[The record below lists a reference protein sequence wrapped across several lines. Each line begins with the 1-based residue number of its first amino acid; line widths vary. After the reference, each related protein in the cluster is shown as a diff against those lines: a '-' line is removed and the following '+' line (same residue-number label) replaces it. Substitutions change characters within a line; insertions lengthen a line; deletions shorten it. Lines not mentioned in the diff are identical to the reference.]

1 MASIEQAGIFSA
13 LEYLASLAAKSN
25 YDSENVEVGVQCLK
39 EAFNVDPASASTKQ
53 ALGLG
58 QHQFADIFAAGCKA
72 LHITLEAA
80 TPIAPEDPVIAA
92 NPALWQK
99 WVSKLEAKGFFAG
112 VQKGTP
118 EYNQLYQKALGKFKE
133 KFDAKP
139 TLSKEQKEAKAE
151 ELKASGNA
159 ALTAKDYAKAAD
171 LYKQAIS
178 FSADGP
184 NSHIYY
190 SNLGAAQM
198 YLEEYEEVVAS
209 CEKAIAINPNYGKA
223 YSRLGSA
230 YIQLEDFDAAVD
242 AYQRGLEVDPT
253 NAACKAGL
261 TEAKSKKQRLQPT
274 TREAPAAGGMPG
286 GMPDLSA
293 LAGLMGGAGGAGGL
307 AGLMSNPAM
316 QQMAAQMM
324 QNPQMMSMAQN
335 MMQNPAMM
343 SQMMGAMGGGGGAG
357 AGAGGMPDLS
367 SMLTPEMMESFR
379 TNPQVNAMR
388 GDPVMADFFR
398 DMDAGGPQ
406 AAMRH
411 MSNPAVAAKLQTL
424 LGGMM

>member
-1 MASIEQAGIFSA
+1 MTSVEKAAIFSA
-13 LEYLASLAAKSN
+13 LEFLASLAAKPG
-25 YDSENVEVGVQCLK
+25 YDAENVEVGVQCLK
-39 EAFNVDPASASTKQ
+39 EAFGVDPANATAKQ
-53 ALGLG
+53 GLGLG
-58 QHQFADIFAAGCKA
+58 THAYLDIFTAGCKA
-72 LHITLEAA
+72 LNITFDAPAAA
-80 TPIAPEDPVIAA
+80 TPEDPVIAA

-99 WVSKLEAKGFFAG
+99 WLSKLEAKGFFSG

-118 EYNQLYQKALGKFKE
+118 EYNQLYQKALSKFKE

-151 ELKASGNA
+151 ELKAAGNA
-159 ALTAKDYAKAAD
+159 ALTGKDYVKAAD

-198 YLEEYEEVVAS
+198 YLEQYEEVIAS
-209 CEKAIAINPNYGKA
+209 CENAIALNPNYGKA

-230 YIQLEDFDAAVD
+230 FVQLEDFDAAID

-261 TEAKSKKQRLQPT
+261 TEAKGKKNRLQPT
-274 TREAPAAGGMPG
+274 TRDAPSAAGGMPG

-293 LAGLMGGAGGAGGL
+293 LAGMMGGAGGAGGL
-307 AGLMSNPAM
+307 AGLMNNPAM

-324 QNPQMMSMAQN
+324 QNPQMMAMAQN

-343 SQMMGAMGGGGGAG
+343 SQMMGAMGGGGGG
-357 AGAGGMPDLS
+357 GGGMPDLS
-367 SMLTPEMMESFR
+367 SMLSPEMLESFR

-388 GDPVMADFFR
+388 GDPEMADFFR